1 MSHSAHADA
10 IARPAILLVIGRA
23 AGMAASFAI
32 GIILARIF
40 TPAEFGTYKQF
51 FLVYATLFGLAQ
63 LGMAESLY
71 YFVPRRSDR
80 TGRYVMN
87 ALVTLAMAGG
97 VCIVALAAA
106 RTRIAASLSNAPLA
120 DDMVLLGLFLTC
132 MLMSTVL
139 EIIMVSR
146 KRHGMAAVTYAISD
160 IGRTLLFIL
169 PALLVGSLR
178 AVFIGATVFAAVRLA
193 LMLIALWRQYGRELR
208 LDWALWKDQLA
219 YAIPF
224 ALAVGVDAVQ
234 LNFHQYIVASRVD
247 AATFAIYA
255 VGCMQIPL
263 LDLIMTSTVNVLMVK
278 MAEEEHD
285 HQVVRTLWHE
295 TVCRLALLIVP
306 LAVFLVI
313 MAHDL
318 IVGLF
323 TETYAGSVPIFRIWA
338 LMILPTVFASDAFLR
353 AYAQTRYLLV
363 MNVVRLVLV
372 ASLIGAFMSA
382 FGLVGA
388 VLVALCAM
396 TVVKGLKVVKIARL
410 MHLGLGEVLPWDRLM
425 GITIRAC
432 AAGIP
437 VAWMAHAAA
446 MPPLVSLVVGGA
458 LYSAIYAALCYAGR
472 FSLHLATPTPAEA
485 AVVSTGD

>member
-1 MSHSAHADA
+1 
-10 IARPAILLVIGRA
+10 
-23 AGMAASFAI
+23 
-32 GIILARIF
+32 
-40 TPAEFGTYKQF
+40 
-51 FLVYATLFGLAQ
+51 
-63 LGMAESLY
+63 
-71 YFVPRRSDR
+71 
-80 TGRYVMN
+80 
-87 ALVTLAMAGG
+87 
-97 VCIVALAAA
+97 
-106 RTRIAASLSNAPLA
+106 
-120 DDMVLLGLFLTC
+120 
-132 MLMSTVL
+132 
-139 EIIMVSR
+139 
-146 KRHGMAAVTYAISD
+146 
-160 IGRTLLFIL
+160 
-169 PALLVGSLR
+169 
-178 AVFIGATVFAAVRLA
+178 
-193 LMLIALWRQYGRELR
+193 
-208 LDWALWKDQLA
+208 
-219 YAIPF
+219 
-224 ALAVGVDAVQ
+224 
-234 LNFHQYIVASRVD
+234 
-247 AATFAIYA
+247 
-255 VGCMQIPL
+255 
-263 LDLIMTSTVNVLMVK
+263 
-278 MAEEEHD
+278 
-285 HQVVRTLWHE
+285 
-295 TVCRLALLIVP
+295 
-306 LAVFLVI
+306 

-410 MHLGLGEVLPWDRLM
+410 MHLGVGEVLPWDRLM

-472 FSLHLATPTPAEA
+472 FSLHLATPAPAE